1 MKTTTQSGELG
12 AGAAFVRL
20 ALASVAAIVV
30 AAAVGYVPTRALV
43 GEEGIGAM
51 CIGAAIALIAALAGL
66 VPPLLTLRLE
76 ARVHMQGMLAGMA
89 VRFLL
94 AVALLLAALL
104 GGLGHKATLAFSTAI
119 GYIVLLAVDTL
130 GLAWLMKRNARSA
143 S

>member
-1 MKTTTQSGELG
+1 M
-12 AGAAFVRL
+12 RL
-20 ALASVAAIVV
+20 ALASVAAIVA
-30 AAAVGYVPTRALV
+30 AAAVGYVPIRALV
-43 GEEGIGAM
+43 GEEGVGAM